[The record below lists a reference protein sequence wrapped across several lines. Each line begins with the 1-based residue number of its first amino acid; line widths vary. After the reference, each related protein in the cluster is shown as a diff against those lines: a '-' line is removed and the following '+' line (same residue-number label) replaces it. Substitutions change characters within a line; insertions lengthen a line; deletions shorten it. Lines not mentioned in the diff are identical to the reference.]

1 MSLMD
6 EIKGKARSDKKV
18 IVLAEGNEPRTVA
31 AAAIVKKEA
40 IADVILLGDEAVIR
54 AAGDYDI
61 DGITII
67 NPEKSEW
74 LADFTE
80 TFYEMR
86 KAKGITMED
95 AAKTMRNPLYFGA
108 MMVKKDIADGMVAG
122 AVNATSNVIRAA
134 VQVIKMAP
142 GIKSASSCFIMESP
156 YPEFGD
162 QGKMVYGDCGF
173 IIDPDS
179 EQLSDIAIAT
189 AKTAKDV
196 VGLDPRVAML
206 SFSTKGSAKHACVDK
221 VTTALELVK
230 QKAPDLLVDGELQ
243 ADAALIP
250 SVGEFK
256 APGSPVAGHANVLI
270 FPNLDA
276 GNIGYKL
283 TQRLGRAWA
292 LGPILQGLA
301 KPVNDLS
308 RGATP
313 EDIAGVVAVTCV
325 QAQNVEKA

>member
-1 MSLMD
+1 MKGVFNMSLMD

-31 AAAIVKKEA
+31 AAADREKGS
-40 IADVILLGDEAVIR
+40 DCRRDP
-54 AAGDYDI
+54 AGRRSRDPRGRGLRYRRHYYYQ
-61 DGITII
+61 
-67 NPEKSEW
+67 PRKSEW

-206 SFSTKGSAKHACVDK
+206 SFSTKGSAKHA
-221 VTTALELVK
+221 
-230 QKAPDLLVDGELQ
+230 
-243 ADAALIP
+243 
-250 SVGEFK
+250 
-256 APGSPVAGHANVLI
+256 
-270 FPNLDA
+270 
-276 GNIGYKL
+276 
-283 TQRLGRAWA
+283 AW
-292 LGPILQGLA
+292 I
-301 KPVNDLS
+301 K
-308 RGATP
+308 
-313 EDIAGVVAVTCV
+313 
-325 QAQNVEKA
+325 